1 LNIFRRDR
9 LYRRNSK
16 NNGLPRSYDRKK
28 MQNANDFLQL
38 IEPKNASIIID
49 ESLTSKTEDSRN
61 TLKLLIDNVKAV
73 PDKQ

>member
-1 LNIFRRDR
+1 
-9 LYRRNSK
+9 
-16 NNGLPRSYDRKK
+16 